1 MEASMTA
8 HNETHE
14 GVVMAE
20 RTIEQRLTAL
30 EDGRRHDDNL
40 IKTAAAQLRK
50 AKDAQTLD
58 DLKHILVIVAGQ
70 LDAVGRGN

>member
-58 DLKHILVIVAGQ
+58 DLKHILGIVAGQ